1 MWRDGQL
8 GAREGRPIV
17 VRRRARERDRAFLE
31 EAHVAALG
39 PIVLVGMGWT
49 KERLRQQFFREVTL
63 AHCEV
68 ISVDGRDAGYVST
81 VDRGAYWYIDA
92 IAIVPRYQR
101 KGVGGA
107 VLRAL
112 LDDAA
117 PRPVR
122 LTVLR
127 TNRARGLYARLGFV
141 VVAQDGQRELMEW
154 RATAP

>member
-8 GAREGRPIV
+8 DRPPVV

-63 AHCEV
+63 ASCEV
-68 ISVDGRDAGYVST
+68 ISVDGRDAGYIST

-92 IAIVPRYQR
+92 FAIVPNYQR

-107 VLRAL
+107 ALRAL

-127 TNRARGLYARLGFV
+127 TNRARGLYARLGFRI
-141 VVAQDGQRELMEW
+141 VAEDAQRQLMEW
-154 RATAP
+154 RPTAP